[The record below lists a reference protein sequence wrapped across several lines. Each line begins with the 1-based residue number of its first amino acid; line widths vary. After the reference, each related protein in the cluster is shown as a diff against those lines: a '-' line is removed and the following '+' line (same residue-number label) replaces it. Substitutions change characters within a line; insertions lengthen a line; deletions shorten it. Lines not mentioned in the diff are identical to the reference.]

1 MIWAVGIGI
10 VIMLAV
16 ITHLLMLHFPAEP
29 HLDERHDDDKKV
41 DIRGTIRIILSIPGL
56 MAMIFFA
63 MINNFIGGVFMSLM
77 DAYGLSLVSVEIW

>member
-1 MIWAVGIGI
+1 
-10 VIMLAV
+10 MLAV

-29 HLDERHDDDKKV
+29 HLDDHQDDDKKV

-63 MINNFIGGVFMSLM
+63 MFNNFIGGVFMSLM